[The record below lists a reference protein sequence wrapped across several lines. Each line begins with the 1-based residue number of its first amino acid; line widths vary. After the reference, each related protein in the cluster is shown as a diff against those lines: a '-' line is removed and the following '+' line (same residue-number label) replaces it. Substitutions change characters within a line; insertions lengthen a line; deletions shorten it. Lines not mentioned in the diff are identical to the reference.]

1 MRYIFKVFLIL
12 CPKEVKRGEKREYQ
26 VIWWHE
32 GYRILKSHFSFC
44 LVSFRL
50 PSYPTQC
57 CNWPPH
63 CPWVFYSSITELTK
77 LNIISCVIGP
87 CAPEITRDLHRRKY
101 VFPQIEYTL
110 NRIQMKV
117 DHIYSYPHLEYCLR
131 QTFCLFSKLMRY
143 HNCVLTT
150 AYNKPV
156 KLGFCFLF
164 FVDTFF
170 LNIFLIHISFCH
182 IYM

>member
-1 MRYIFKVFLIL
+1 M
-12 CPKEVKRGEKREYQ
+12 PKRGEKENT
-26 VIWWHE
+26 
-32 GYRILKSHFSFC
+32 KSYDGKKVTEFWKLIFPFF

-50 PSYPTQC
+50 PSYPTQKRF
-57 CNWPPH
+57 NRPSH
-63 CPWVFYSSITELTK
+63 CPWVFYSSIIKLTK
-77 LNIISCVIGP
+77 LNIISYVIGP
-87 CAPEITRDLHRRKY
+87 CAPEKTRDLHRQKY

-117 DHIYSYPHLEYCLR
+117 DHIYSYSHLEYCLR

-156 KLGFCFLF
+156 KLGF
-164 FVDTFF
+164 FF
-170 LNIFLIHISFCH
+170 LCRYVFIFFFFF
-182 IYM
+182 